1 MRAGNLAFLGAVLVL
16 AYSASAASQQD
27 FEESYQAYRDAVA
40 AQQVGPAAEHA
51 AEARRLGE
59 ELFADNPSRI
69 AVLVFNHGVALTKAR
84 RGEEAFPVLTEA
96 RALVAEAFGEDAE
109 QVMQIDIALLDS
121 VPRHR
126 AASYYRRT
134 LKDAL
139 TRHAEDSESIADLKL
154 HGAVRMWNKDTV
166 RTLGQAAETYR
177 ATGNRRSYGVA
188 QMWIGRKH
196 FGAKDYRRAV
206 VPFTRVVDTFAA
218 DDPYVLTA
226 RAHLVEAFQKLGQSD
241 RATEHC
247 VAIGRT
253 RPWTGTANFQ
263 PLFKAPPEYP
273 QSALTRNR
281 EGFVLLQLTVDER
294 GFVRDPKIVDSGG
307 GEIFH
312 EPAVEAAKE
321 FRYAPKFVDGEP
333 VEVTGV
339 LNRIVFTLAR

>member
-1 MRAGNLAFLGAVLVL
+1 MRTGNLPVVGAVLVL
-16 AYSASAASQQD
+16 AYAASAATQQD

-40 AQQVGPAAEHA
+40 AQQVGPALEHA

-69 AVLVFNHGVALTKAR
+69 AVLVFNQGVALAKAR

-96 RALVAEAFGEDAE
+96 RTLVAEAFGEDAE

-121 VPRHR
+121 VPRSR
-126 AASYYRRT
+126 AARYYRRT

-139 TRHAEDSESIADLKL
+139 TRHAEDSEFIADLKL
-154 HGAVRMWNKDTV
+154 HGAVRMWDKDTV

-177 ATGNRRSYGVA
+177 ATGNRRSYGIA
-188 QMWIGRKH
+188 QMWMGRKL
-196 FGAKDYRRAV
+196 FRAKDYRRAV
-206 VPFTRVVDTFAA
+206 APFTQVIDTFAA

-226 RAHLVEAFQKLGQSD
+226 RAHLVEAFEKLGESD

-253 RPWTGTANFQ
+253 RPWSGTADYQ
-263 PLFKAPPEYP
+263 PLFKKGPTYP
-273 QSALTRNR
+273 QSALRNSE
-281 EGFVLLQLTVDER
+281 EGFVLLAMTVDEM
-294 GFVRDPKIVDSGG
+294 GFVRNPEVVDSKGG
-307 GEIFH
+307 AIFH
-312 EPAVEAAKE
+312 EPALEAVKE

-339 LNRIVFTLAR
+339 LNRIIFEMR